1 MVYVPTDFTSMRPSP
16 DQEML
21 AVEHEENDRGRIKFG
36 SEARNRLWRHTIGR
50 ISNFARLPVYAFT
63 LALQTAKMPAKVV
76 LSPATYLLAWALNTR
91 KLDSWK
97 FSGVAKDGIAALTI
111 LDRIGSSVLGV
122 ITAPPKEYHSI
133 WEVFDPLKIAVL
145 QGAHHD
151 LSQETLMRAAKTLR
165 ADYSKI
171 LFDHNNPI
179 YSATI
184 PQSYSPE
191 NAALYQS
198 FELIKAG

>member
-1 MVYVPTDFTSMRPSP
+1 MVNVPTDFTSMRPSP
-16 DQEML
+16 DQEVL
-21 AVEHEENDRGRIKFG
+21 AVEHEENGRGRIKFG

-63 LALQTAKMPAKVV
+63 LALQTAKMPAKVAA
-76 LSPATYLLAWALNTR
+76 SPLTYLLAWALKTK

-97 FSGVAKDGIAALTI
+97 FSGVAKDGIVAFNI
-111 LDRIGSSVLGV
+111 LDRIGGSVIGV
-122 ITAPPKEYHSI
+122 ITAPPKKYHSI
-133 WEVFDPLKIAVL
+133 WEVFGPLKIAVF

-151 LSQETLMRAAKTLR
+151 HSQETLMLAAKTLR

-171 LFDHNNPI
+171 LFDHINPI

-184 PQSYSPE
+184 PQTYSLE
-191 NAALYQS
+191 NAAFYQS

>member
-1 MVYVPTDFTSMRPSP
+1 MYQQISP
-16 DQEML
+16 RCGQAL
-21 AVEHEENDRGRIKFG
+21 IKKCWLSSIRKTNRGRIKFG

-50 ISNFARLPVYAFT
+50 ISNFARLPVYALT

-76 LSPATYLLAWALNTR
+76 LSPATYLLAWALNTK

-97 FSGVAKDGIAALTI
+97 FSGVAKDGIVVFNI
-111 LDRIGSSVLGV
+111 LDRIGSSILGV

-133 WEVFDPLKIAVL
+133 WEVFDPLKIAVF

-151 LSQETLMRAAKTLR
+151 IPQEELLRAAKTLR

-184 PQSYSPE
+184 PQSGRPE
-191 NAALYQS
+191 NAALYQC